1 MKNKIIVIVGPT
13 AAGKSALALEI
24 ARRFNGEIVSCD
36 SMQIYKYMNI
46 GTAKPSEDEMKTVRH
61 HMIDVADPA
70 SSEPFSCA
78 LFASMAKSA
87 IDDIISRGKLPVLC
101 GGTGL
106 YIDSIVNETEFS
118 DMENDPEYR
127 KSLYNLAQ
135 ENGNQYV
142 HDMLKEIDPQSAENV
157 HPNNLKRVIRALE
170 IYRFTGKT
178 KTEWDS
184 ISHTNESPYDSTV
197 IGITYN
203 HRENLYKRIDN
214 RVDLMM
220 EQGLLNEVKELC
232 SKGFLP
238 ENSTAAQ
245 AIGYKELFS
254 VIKGEQDVETAVST
268 IKQESRRLAKRQ
280 MTWFKR
286 NKSIK
291 WFYPDEIT
299 FDEKSATFEI
309 IVNNVVDYL
318 KSKGLCDII

>member
-1 MKNKIIVIVGPT
+1 MHLLTQNHHLQNKLFHDITQRLKTQSKYLSIALS
-13 AAGKSALALEI
+13 AAFLTSCLLICQSSA
-24 ARRFNGEIVSCD
+24 
-36 SMQIYKYMNI
+36 
-46 GTAKPSEDEMKTVRH
+46 
-61 HMIDVADPA
+61 
-70 SSEPFSCA
+70 EPFSCA
-78 LFASMAKSA
+78 LFASMAKLA

-106 YIDSIVNETEFS
+106 YIDSIINDTEFS

-127 KSLYNLAQ
+127 NYLFNLAQ

-142 HDMLKEIDPQSAENV
+142 HDMLKEIDLQSAENV

-170 IYRFTGKT
+170 IYKFTGKT

-184 ISHTNESPYDSTV
+184 ISHSKESSYDAMV

-203 HRENLYKRIDN
+203 NRDVLYKRIDS

-220 EQGLLNEVKELC
+220 KQGLFDEVKELYT
-232 SKGFLP
+232 KGLLL

-254 VIKGEQDVETAVST
+254 VIKGEQNLDTAVST
-268 IKQESRRLAKRQ
+268 IKQETRRYAKRQ

-291 WFYPDEIT
+291 WFCPDEV
-299 FDEKSATFEI
+299 SANDKTTTFEI
-309 IVNNVVDYL
+309 IVNNVLDYL
-318 KSKGLCDII
+318 KNNGFCDII